1 MVQDPLVRQEPV
13 FASCNRRSDEDL
25 DFGDTKIQPM
35 FTWIPGHIGI
45 HGNTVVDQAAKNA
58 LYDPVANRS
67 IPNIDFKPVIM
78 KYILK
83 RWQDSWDKQ
92 THNELNEIHSLI
104 GKTPY
109 SYGQNRKEQ
118 VVFTRCRI
126 GHSRLTH
133 SYLLNNEERPEC
145 IPCNSIYSLKHVLL
159 DCVDVADVRQTFYNV
174 HSLYD
179 LFTNVAG
186 DTILKFLKDIDLYT
200 KNIV

>member
-133 SYLLNNEERPEC
+133 SYRLNNEERPEC
-145 IPCNSIYSLKHVLL
+145 IPCNSRYTHVLL
-159 DCVDVADVRQTFYNV
+159 DCVDVADIRQTFYNV
-174 HSLYD
+174 NNLC
-179 LFTNVAG
+179 
-186 DTILKFLKDIDLYT
+186 DTILIFFKEIYLYT
-200 KNIV
+200 KI